1 MSLVLVVDT
10 LPHILRHTSLVF
22 ETERVHFVCNFNF
35 ARIIYMPW
43 LLSHYTFCQCFV
55 SYFAALGSIDPI
67 HAAAMMN
74 KKRGLAGRFTANLR
88 VST

>member
-1 MSLVLVVDT
+1 MAVIRFLVPQTTTSPSIEVFLCLLYHRERQKK
-10 LPHILRHTSLVF
+10 LP
-22 ETERVHFVCNFNF
+22 NAN
-35 ARIIYMPW
+35 
-43 LLSHYTFCQCFV
+43 
-55 SYFAALGSIDPI
+55 SIDQGKHYMAVLTIAPI